1 LDEYIVAKITN
12 ALNEERK
19 SLKGSKILI
28 LGIAYKKDVDD
39 MRESPGIEIINILKN
54 KGSQVDY
61 HDPFIPSFSGKRR
74 YPDLSM
80 KSIKLDENKLNKYD
94 CVVIITNHSA
104 YDYDWIVENSKL
116 VIDTRN
122 ATASVGNN
130 RQKIIK
136 A

>member
-1 LDEYIVAKITN
+1 
-12 ALNEERK
+12 
-19 SLKGSKILI
+19 
-28 LGIAYKKDVDD
+28 
-39 MRESPGIEIINILKN
+39 
-54 KGSQVDY
+54 
-61 HDPFIPSFSGKRR
+61 
-74 YPDLSM
+74 M

-94 CVVIITNHSA
+94 CVVIITDHSA
-104 YDYDWIVENSKL
+104 YDYNWIVENSKL